1 MASQKTVFY
10 CSECGYESPKWLGK
24 CPGCENWN
32 TFTEEVLK
40 KEIKQSRYS
49 SVVAQS
55 KPKKM
60 SDIEVG
66 REIRFPTGYA
76 ELDRVLGGGA
86 VIGSVNLVGGDPG
99 IGKSTLLLQMC
110 LNIQNDFKILYCS
123 AEESVEQIKLR
134 ANRLNHGNKN
144 IFLSSNTNIDG
155 LIADAQSLK
164 PNLII
169 VDSIQTVYSED
180 ITSAPGSVSQVRECT
195 LKMTR
200 FAKENNITVFIVGHV
215 TKEGMIAGPKVLE
228 HMVDCVLQF
237 EGERY
242 SNFRIIRSVKN
253 RYGST
258 DEIGVFEMTDKG
270 LLEVG
275 NPSQV
280 FLEGRPQNASGTIVI
295 CTMEGTR
302 PILAEIQGL
311 SARSAYAAPR
321 RVTTG
326 LDYNRTSMIMAVL
339 EKKAGFQLSASDIYL
354 NITGGIRV
362 MEPAAD
368 LGIALAVASNIKNQP
383 VGDDTVAFGELGL
396 TGEIRNVSFV
406 EKRVNEA
413 FKLGFKRCLIPA
425 SGNLQL
431 SAPEGMEIIRVKNIL
446 EAFGAVF

>member
-1 MASQKTVFY
+1 MATAKTVFC

-32 TFTEEVLK
+32 TFTEEILK
-40 KEIKQSRYS
+40 KEVKQNRYS
-49 SVVAQS
+49 SVVSES
-55 KPKKM
+55 KPKNINE
-60 SDIEVG
+60 IEVG
-66 REIRFPTGYA
+66 TEIRFATGY
-76 ELDRVLGGGA
+76 EEFNRVLGGGA
-86 VIGSVNLVGGDPG
+86 VVGSVNLVGGDPG

-110 LNIQNDFKILYCS
+110 LNIEESFRILYCS

-134 ANRLNHGNKN
+134 ANRLKNGNKN

-155 LIADAQSLK
+155 LIADAQALK
-164 PNLII
+164 PNIII
-169 VDSIQTVYSED
+169 VDSIQTVYAEEIS
-180 ITSAPGSVSQVRECT
+180 SAPGSVSQVRECT

-200 FAKENNITVFIVGHV
+200 FAKENGITVFIVGHV

-242 SNFRIIRSVKN
+242 SNFRIIRAVKN

-258 DEIGVFEMTDKG
+258 DEIGVFEMTDRG
-270 LLEVG
+270 LLEVS

-280 FLEGRPQNASGTIVI
+280 FLEGRPKNTSGTIVI

-311 SARSAYAAPR
+311 SAHCTYAAPR

-326 LDYNRTSMIMAVL
+326 LDFNRAGMILAVL
-339 EKKAGFQLSASDIYL
+339 EKKAGFQLANSDIYL

-383 VGDDTVAFGELGL
+383 VGDETVAFGELGL
-396 TGEIRNVSFV
+396 TGEIRSVSFA

-413 FKLGFKRCLIPA
+413 FKLGFKRCIIPDSVHTRNIA
-425 SGNLQL
+425 I
-431 SAPEGMEIIRVKNIL
+431 EGMEIIRVKNIL